1 MFASRRIALGAAATF
16 VTGCDALPTALE
28 LRVICR
34 FWLSTL
40 DSPPSPSMST
50 TTDRRYVC
58 QLGHNEQINQVFLAS
73 DKQLRPNRNGNL
85 YLQLQLSDR
94 SGAIAARLW
103 NASENDYRA
112 FENGDYVKVDGNT
125 QLFQGNMQL
134 IASAIR
140 RARPDE
146 VDEADF
152 RVLRSD
158 EIDRMATRLSEM
170 LRTIKSPEL
179 RNLAECFLMDTE
191 FMAKFT
197 TAPAGMKNHHAYQ
210 GGLLEHVVS
219 LMELVLVVAPRYP
232 RLDQDK
238 LLIGAFLHD
247 AAKVDELSYD
257 RDIAYTDEG
266 QLLGH
271 MVLAMTMIDDKV
283 REAER
288 LSGEPFPKQLVTEIK
303 HMVISHHGEYEYGS
317 PKLPMTLEAVA
328 LHHLDNLDAKLA
340 SFTQLMIDCPNVESN
355 WTQYH
360 TNLGRKLY
368 KGETFKVAPSEGN

>member
-1 MFASRRIALGAAATF
+1 MA
-16 VTGCDALPTALE
+16 E
-28 LRVICR
+28 
-34 FWLSTL
+34 
-40 DSPPSPSMST
+40 
-50 TTDRRYVC
+50 RRYVC
-58 QLGHNEQINQVFLAS
+58 QFGHNEPVSQVFLAS
-73 DKQLRPNRNGNL
+73 EKQLRPNRNGNL

-112 FENGDYVKVDGNT
+112 FENGDFVRVEGNT

-146 VDEADF
+146 VNETDF
-152 RVLRSD
+152 LVLRGE
-158 EIDRMATRLSEM
+158 EIDQMARRLAEI
-170 LRTIKSPEL
+170 LRSIRTPEL
-179 RNLAECFLMDTE
+179 RNLAECFLMDSS
-191 FMAKFT
+191 FMTKFH
-197 TAPAGMKNHHAYQ
+197 TAPAGMKNHHAYK
-210 GGLLEHVVS
+210 GGLLEHVVG
-219 LMELVLVVAPRYP
+219 LMELVLAVAPRYP

-247 AAKVDELSYD
+247 AAKVDELSYE
-257 RDIAYTDEG
+257 REIAYTDDG

-271 MVLAMTMIDDKV
+271 MVLAITMIDDKV

-288 LSGEPFPKQLVTEIK
+288 LSGEPIPKPLVTEIK
-303 HMVISHHGEYEYGS
+303 HMVISHHGEYAFGS

-328 LHHLDNLDAKLA
+328 LHHLDNFDAKLA

-368 KGETFKVAPSEGN
+368 KGPGFRVQSSGE

>member
-1 MFASRRIALGAAATF
+1 
-16 VTGCDALPTALE
+16 
-28 LRVICR
+28 
-34 FWLSTL
+34 
-40 DSPPSPSMST
+40 MST

-58 QLGHNEQINQVFLAS
+58 QFGHNEQISRVFLAS
-73 DKQLRPNRNGNL
+73 EKQLRPNRNGNL

-112 FENGDYVKVDGNT
+112 FENGDYVKVEGNT

-146 VDEADF
+146 VNEVDF
-152 RVLRSD
+152 RVLRHE
-158 EIDRMATRLSEM
+158 EIDRMATRLSEI
-170 LRTIKSPEL
+170 LRTIKSPEI
-179 RNLAECFLMDTE
+179 RNLAECFLMDSD
-191 FMAKFT
+191 FMTKFT
-197 TAPAGMKNHHAYQ
+197 ASSDGMENHHAYH
-210 GGLLEHVVS
+210 GGLLEHVVG
-219 LMELVLVVAPRYP
+219 LMELVLAVAPRYP

-238 LLIGAFLHD
+238 LLVGAFLHD

-257 RDIAYTDEG
+257 REIAYTDEG

-271 MVLAMTMIDDKV
+271 MVLAMTLIDEKV

-288 LSGEPFPKQLVTEIK
+288 LSGEPFPKQLVLEIK
-303 HMVISHHGEYEYGS
+303 HMVISHHGEYESGS

-328 LHHLDNLDAKLA
+328 LHPLHN
-340 SFTQLMIDCPNVESN
+340 
-355 WTQYH
+355 
-360 TNLGRKLY
+360 
-368 KGETFKVAPSEGN
+368 

>member
-1 MFASRRIALGAAATF
+1 M
-16 VTGCDALPTALE
+16 PN
-28 LRVICR
+28 
-34 FWLSTL
+34 
-40 DSPPSPSMST
+40 
-50 TTDRRYVC
+50 DRRYVC
-58 QLGHNEQINQVFLAS
+58 QLGHNEQISQVFLAS

-94 SGAIAARLW
+94 SGGIAARLW

-112 FENGDYVKVDGNT
+112 FENGDYVKVEGNT

-134 IASAIR
+134 IATAIR

-146 VDEADF
+146 VDEVDF
-152 RVLRSD
+152 RVLRSE
-158 EIDRMATRLSEM
+158 EIDRIATRLTEI
-170 LRTIKSPEL
+170 LRAIKTPEI
-179 RNLAECFLMDTE
+179 RTLAECFLMDTD

-219 LMELVLVVAPRYP
+219 LLELIVVVAPRYP
-232 RLDQDK
+232 RLDPDK

-271 MVLAMTMIDDKV
+271 MVMAMSMIDEKA

-288 LSGEPFPKQLVTEIK
+288 LSGEPFPKQLVLEIK

-340 SFTQLMIDCPNVESN
+340 SFTQLMVDCPNVESS

-368 KGETFKVAPSEGN
+368 KGSSIRAPGTDT

>member
-1 MFASRRIALGAAATF
+1 M
-16 VTGCDALPTALE
+16 TA
-28 LRVICR
+28 
-34 FWLSTL
+34 
-40 DSPPSPSMST
+40 

-58 QLGHNEQINQVFLAS
+58 QLAHNEQVSQVFLAS
-73 DKQLRPNRNGNL
+73 EKQLRPNRNGNL

-125 QLFQGNMQL
+125 QLFQGSMQL
-134 IASAIR
+134 IANTIR

-146 VDEADF
+146 IDEADF
-152 RVLRSD
+152 RVLRTD
-158 EIDRMATRLSEM
+158 EIDHMASRLTEI
-170 LRTIKSPEL
+170 LRGIKTPEL
-179 RNLAECFLMDTE
+179 RTLAECFLMDTN
-191 FMAKFT
+191 FIAKFT
-197 TAPAGMKNHHAYQ
+197 TAPAGMKNHHAYK
-210 GGLLEHVVS
+210 GGLLEHVVG
-219 LMELVLVVAPRYP
+219 LMELVLAIAPRYP
-232 RLDQDK
+232 RINQDK
-238 LLIGAFLHD
+238 LLVGAFLHD

-257 RDIAYTDEG
+257 REIAYTDEG

-271 MVLAMTMIDDKV
+271 MVMAMTMIDDKV

-288 LSGEPFPKQLVTEIK
+288 LSGEPFPKQLATEIK

-368 KGETFKVAPSEGN
+368 KGAGFRGQGSED